1 MHCLACFTPIHHPI
15 RPVQSFPL
23 EDPKEKM
30 RNSRSSSTILLLLFL
45 LPLIYAGFH
54 EIPLN
59 QSVLIGE
66 DVLFKCSAQKNPNNY
81 ELWSQWAINTG
92 ALLGFHDS
100 GKLAGHQGR
109 YSYVKESPEE
119 LHLKIE
125 RVSLEDDGRF
135 ECQMLRPGDGPF
147 RAAALLNVIVP
158 PTTVHFVNY
167 QRGGV
172 IEVNEDSQLNIT
184 CTSPNAKPAPK
195 LLWYINGQR
204 IDDDVERFDSYN
216 LNKTST
222 AYASLVWKP
231 RKEDDGKVLTCEA
244 QHSSRTEAP
253 PLRANISLSVLY
265 SSDRPEVSVLGG
277 ETNVRAGDNV
287 TLICVAKG
295 GNPAPSLTWHIKD
308 KNIDSRYHLDASS
321 QETRNVYS
329 FIAEATD
336 HLASYE
342 CRSKNREG
350 IPAVTNHINIRVAFA
365 PAAVEIFGEH
375 SIKEGAITS
384 IQCRSK
390 PSNPPSRMSWL
401 VNGHPVPAS
410 VQSEHQ
416 QINGVVSISNLSLNS
431 NEVRVHI
438 VSEVLNSKHKIVI
451 ECVAKNEEGS
461 TSGQHVIKILS
472 PPMPPRITGLED
484 ALHAEGERINLT
496 CEAHG
501 GNPLADITW
510 YRGFDKRFKKKAKWH
525 IIPGARSSVSGDSVI
540 STVTLN
546 LDRAM
551 NNQRIKCE
559 AMNTALDEPL
569 HDSKQL
575 SVLYPPR
582 RVSIRTP
589 EGSQRQQ
596 LISGKESQLLCS
608 APGSNPPAEL
618 HWEFQ
623 PNGESMPI
631 VLRGETTMNET
642 TRENGFTVENIISF
656 IPTDKYDGT
665 LVRCIASHPLWTITR
680 NVTLPLNVY
689 YSPRLLVDSPISIVI
704 AEGDSFKE
712 NLTILAN
719 PPVSAWRWRK
729 NGIPFDQTVG
739 GIFTSRSMLSG
750 RQIKET
756 DAGIYSLFAVNNVG
770 SVNVTFQ
777 LTVEYAAKVLQIT
790 SPVIADQGQEVVLEC
805 EVEGVPKK
813 PNMVKWMRKGYEIA
827 SEVRG
832 DTKAILRITA
842 SSENTGKYTC
852 INHMPSLARGAGPL
866 GGKARLRCRVHSV
879 PDAEFA
885 WYRGT
890 ELIKGNTSKFSMAS
904 HQLDYSTFE
913 STLWVHNLGPDDY
926 SRDVKCTAFNRMGED
941 HIVIPVGPLAPPE
954 TPLHLHSTNST
965 RETIALSW
973 TPGFDGGADQTFEV
987 RYKREGEDAMYAV
1000 NTTHSHV
1007 RLAGLIPASSY
1018 IFQVRSHNARGFSSD
1033 FTRPSQMF
1041 STLTEDGVDMTAISS
1056 SKSSLLNPRTLTFIV
1071 AAIAFLIFINFC
1083 LLCCYQK
1090 RQRRKKI
1097 QEKTEIIRSSQ
1108 NGADGV
1114 RPVQMYGAMGVLD
1127 GRPSSGQT
1135 TIKEDHAG
1143 SDDDRSVRTMIEVNP
1158 NGYMQQ
1164 IDPAF
1169 YERNCLVD
1177 YEFDPRGYSSRDGTL
1192 RGTYSNVPYPEPP
1205 RETSSIY
1212 TGSLNRRF
1220 SNNNTLSNQGTP
1232 QHMLSTFIQPTGVRT
1247 GPIRYSQLDG
1257 DLV

>member
-1 MHCLACFTPIHHPI
+1 LSD
-15 RPVQSFPL
+15 QSG
-23 EDPKEKM
+23 KM
-30 RNSRSSSTILLLLFL
+30 GNSRSSSTLLLLLFL
-45 LPLIYAGFH
+45 LPLVHCAFY

-59 QSVLIGE
+59 QSVLLGE

-81 ELWSQWAINTG
+81 ELYSQWRINSG
-92 ALLGFHDS
+92 ALLGFYDS

-119 LHLKIE
+119 LHLKID
-125 RVSLEDDGRF
+125 RVSLEDDGQF

-147 RAAALLNVIVP
+147 RAAASLNVIVP

-167 QRGGV
+167 QKGGV

-184 CTSPNAKPAPK
+184 CTSPNAKPAPN

-204 IDDDVERFDSYN
+204 IEDDIEKFESYN
-216 LNKTST
+216 LNKTSSS
-222 AYASLVWKP
+222 YASLVWKP

-244 QHSSRTEAP
+244 RHSSSQAEQP

-295 GNPAPSLTWHIKD
+295 GNPAPSLTWRIKD
-308 KNIDSRYHLDASS
+308 KTIDTRYHLDASS

-342 CRSKNREG
+342 CRSQNREG
-350 IPAVTNHINIRVAFA
+350 VPAVTNHINIRVAFA
-365 PAAVEIFGEH
+365 SASVEIFGEH

-410 VQSEHQ
+410 VQSEHS

-438 VSEVLNSKHKIVI
+438 VNEVLNNKHKIVV
-451 ECVAKNEEGS
+451 ECVAKNDEGS

-484 ALHAEGERINLT
+484 SIHAEGERINLT

-525 IIPGARSSVSGDSVI
+525 IISGARSSVSGDSVI
-540 STVTLN
+540 STVSLS

-551 NNQRIKCE
+551 NNQKIKCE

-582 RVSIRTP
+582 RVAIRTP
-589 EGSQRQQ
+589 ESSQRNQ
-596 LISGKESQLLCS
+596 LIAGKESQLLCS

-623 PNGESMPI
+623 PNGEAMPI

-642 TRENGFTVENIISF
+642 TRENGFTVENLISF

-665 LVRCIASHPLWTITR
+665 LVRCIASHPLWPITR

-689 YSPRLLVDSPISIVI
+689 YAPRLLVDSPISIVI

-729 NGIPFDQTVG
+729 NGIPFDQSVG
-739 GIFTSRSMLSG
+739 GIFTSRAMLSG

-756 DAGIYSLFAVNNVG
+756 DAGVYSLFAVNNVG
-770 SVNVTFQ
+770 SVNVTFHV
-777 LTVEYAAKVLQIT
+777 TVEYSAKVLQIT
-790 SPVIADQGQEVVLEC
+790 SPVIAEQGQEVILEC
-805 EVEGVPKK
+805 EVDGVPIK

-832 DTKAILRITA
+832 ETKATLRITA
-842 SSENTGKYTC
+842 NSENTGKYTC

-866 GGKARLRCRVHSV
+866 GGKARIRCRVHSV

-890 ELIKGNTSKFSMAS
+890 ELIKGNSSKFSMAT

-913 STLWVHNLGPDDY
+913 STLWIHNLGPDDY
-926 SRDVKCTAFNRMGED
+926 SRDVKCSAFNRMGED
-941 HIVIPVGPLAPPE
+941 HIVIPVGPLSPPE

-965 RETIALSW
+965 SETIALSW
-973 TPGFDGGADQTFEV
+973 TPGFDGGADQTYEV

-1007 RLAGLIPASSY
+1007 RLAGLVAASSY
-1018 IFQVRSHNARGFSSD
+1018 IFQVRAHNSRGFSSD
-1033 FTRPSQMF
+1033 FTRPSMMF
-1041 STLTEDGVDMTAISS
+1041 STLTEDGVDMTAIHP
-1056 SKSSLLNPRTLTFIV
+1056 KSSLMTTSTLTGGV
-1071 AAIAFLIFINFC
+1071 AAIGLLIFVNVV
-1083 LLCCYQK
+1083 LLCCYQR

-1108 NGADGV
+1108 NGSDGV
-1114 RPVQMYGAMGVLD
+1114 RPVQMYGTMNVLD
-1127 GRPSSGQT
+1127 GRPASGQT

-1177 YEFDPRGYSSRDGTL
+1177 YEFDPRGYTSRDGTL

-1205 RETSSIY
+1205 RENSSIY
-1212 TGSLNRRF
+1212 TGSLNRRY
-1220 SNNNTLSNQGTP
+1220 SNNNTMTMSNQGTP
-1232 QHMLSTFIQPTGVRT
+1232 QHMLSTFIQPNGVRT
-1247 GPIRYSQLDG
+1247 APIRYSQLDG